1 MIISVNWL
9 KKFTDIDVSIEA
21 LTELIGA
28 RLVEIESVENLG
40 EKYKD
45 VIVVKVVECSPVPD
59 SDHLNLTKIDDGG
72 KLQNVERDENGLV
85 QVVCGAPNVT
95 AGMLAAWLPPESIV
109 PETYDKRDKEPFV
122 LGARELRGFMS
133 NGMLASAKE
142 LDLYEDHSG
151 IVVVD
156 KEAAPG
162 TSFAELYELNDYLL
176 DIENKSLTHRP
187 DAFGI
192 IGFAREVAGIQ
203 GKAFT
208 TPAWLDTLNP
218 EITPNGTA
226 ETPSVTIDEPELSDR
241 FQAIVLSDV
250 SESAQSPLEIQTY
263 LSRSGIRPISAIVDV
278 TNYMLLLAG
287 RPLHAFDYDKL
298 LAVNDGKI
306 DIHVRSGREGETLA
320 LLSGKTIELSTEDI
334 VVANGETAVSL
345 AGAMGGAATEVDA
358 TTKRILVESATFN
371 LYKLRAVQMRHGI
384 FSESITRLT
393 KGIPAPLGAPVLVEA
408 AKMMGQFAGAAT
420 ASNIA
425 DAYPGKHEPIF
436 VSLQESVVNDT
447 LGTQFSAAD
456 IQQLLENV
464 EFDVAVNGTD
474 ITVTVPYWRNDIHI
488 TEDIIEEVGRLSGF
502 DSINPVLPTRD
513 FTAVR
518 PSDFDLLRAKVRG
531 LLVRAGANEVL
542 TYSFIHGDVMRKAGQ
557 NPETAYR
564 LTNSIS
570 PDLQYYRQSI
580 VPSLLVNIHPNI
592 KAGYDHFAIFELNKF
607 HTKLAG
613 LTEENVPKELDG
625 LGFVVA
631 ASKKAKN
638 AAYYE
643 AKHYL
648 DYIATELGLEFAYEP
663 LEADADYPVTQ
674 PFEPKR
680 SARVWDA
687 KTRERIGVIGEF
699 KKSVQKAFKLSD
711 NVAGFEISP
720 VSLLKLTS
728 TLGTSYEPLSKYPGT
743 DRDVSFQVAGDV
755 TYGQVYDAAKNALSD
770 DSVSTLRIS
779 VTPLDIYE
787 PESGETKNVTL
798 RFTLGS
804 YEKTLTGD
812 EVNKVMADVTEKV
825 TTATNGRVV

>member
-1 MIISVNWL
+1 MIVSVNWL
-9 KKFTDIDVSIEA
+9 KKFTDIDVSIDE

-28 RLVEIESVENLG
+28 RLVEIESVEDLS

-59 SDHLNLTKIDDGG
+59 SDHLNLTKVDDGG

-95 AGMLAAWLPPESIV
+95 TGMLAAWLPPESTV
-109 PETYDKRDKEPFV
+109 PETFGTKEPFV
-122 LGARELRGFMS
+122 LGARELRGFKS

-142 LDLYEDHSG
+142 LDLYDDHSG

-156 KEAAPG
+156 KDAAPG

-203 GKAFT
+203 GKEFT
-208 TPAWLDTLNP
+208 TPVWLDNLNP
-218 EITPNGTA
+218 EITSNGSA
-226 ETPSVTIDEPELSDR
+226 ETPSVTIDDPELSDR

-250 SESAQSPLEIQTY
+250 SESSQSPLEIQTY

-298 LAVNDGKI
+298 LAVNNGKI

-320 LLSGKTIELSTEDI
+320 LLNDKTIELSVDDI

-345 AGAMGGAATEVDA
+345 AGAMGGADTEVDA
-358 TTKRILVESATFN
+358 STKRILVESATFN

-408 AKMMGQFAGAAT
+408 AKMMGQFAGAVI
-420 ASNIA
+420 ASDVA
-425 DAYPGKHEPIF
+425 DAYPGKHEPI
-436 VSLQESVVNDT
+436 VVTLHDAVVNDT
-447 LGTQFSAAD
+447 LGTQFSASD
-456 IQQLLENV
+456 IQDLLQNV
-464 EFDVAVNGTD
+464 EFDVDVTGSE
-474 ITVTVPYWRNDIHI
+474 IVVTVPYWRNDIHI

-502 DSINPVLPTRD
+502 DSINPVLPSRD
-513 FTAVR
+513 FTAIR
-518 PSDFDLLRAKVRG
+518 PSDFDLLRSKVRG

-542 TYSFIHGDVMRKAGQ
+542 TYNFIHGDVMRKAGQ

-570 PDLQYYRQSI
+570 PDLQYYRQGI

-592 KAGYDHFAIFELNKF
+592 KAGYDHFALFELNKF
-607 HTKLAG
+607 HTKLTG

-631 ASKKAKN
+631 SGKKAKA

-648 DYIATELGLEFAYEP
+648 DYIATELGLEFVYEP

-687 KTRERIGVIGEF
+687 KTHERIGVIGEF

-720 VSLLKLTS
+720 VSLMKLTS
-728 TLGTSYEPLSKYPGT
+728 GTEPSYEPLSKYPGT
-743 DRDVSFQVAGDV
+743 DRDVSFQVTSDV
-755 TYGQVYDAAKNALSD
+755 TYQQVYDAAKGALT
-770 DSVSTLRIS
+770 DSALRIT

-787 PESGETKNVTL
+787 PESGETKNITL

-804 YEKTLTGD
+804 YDKTLTGD
-812 EVNKVMADVTEKV
+812 EVNKVMADVTDKV
-825 TTATNGRVV
+825 TTATNGKVI

>member
-1 MIISVNWL
+1 MIVSVNWL

-28 RLVEIESVENLG
+28 RLVEIESVEDLS

-72 KLQNVERDENGLV
+72 KAQNVERDENGLV

-95 AGMLAAWLPPESIV
+95 AGMLAAWLPPASTV
-109 PETYDKRDKEPFV
+109 PETFGTKEPFV
-122 LGARELRGFMS
+122 LGARELRGYMS

-156 KEAAPG
+156 KDAAPG

-208 TPAWLDTLNP
+208 TPAWLDNLNP
-218 EITPNGTA
+218 EIQADGSV
-226 ETPSVTIDEPELSDR
+226 ETPSVTIEEPELSDR
-241 FQAIVLSDV
+241 FQAIVLSSV

-320 LLSGKTIELSTEDI
+320 LLNDKTIELTADDI

-358 TTKRILVESATFN
+358 TTSRILVESATFN
-371 LYKLRAVQMRHGI
+371 LYKLRSVQMRHGI

-408 AKMMGQFAGAAT
+408 AKMMGQFAGAVI
-420 ASNIA
+420 SSGIA
-425 DAYPGKHEPIF
+425 DAYPGKHEPI
-436 VSLQESVVNDT
+436 VVLLQDSVVNET

-456 IQQLLENV
+456 ITELLENV
-464 EFDVAVNGTD
+464 EFVVEVNGSD
-474 ITVTVPYWRNDIHI
+474 IKVTAPYWRNDIHI
-488 TEDIIEEVGRLSGF
+488 AEDVIEEVGRLSGF

-542 TYSFIHGDVMRKAGQ
+542 TYNFIHGDVMRKAGQ
-557 NPETAYR
+557 NPDTAYR

-580 VPSLLVNIHPNI
+580 IPSLLVNVHPNS
-592 KAGYDHFAIFELNKF
+592 KAGYDHFALFESNKF

-613 LTEENVPKELDG
+613 LTDENVPKELDG
-625 LGFVVA
+625 IGFVIT
-631 ASKKAKN
+631 SGKKANKKFEG

-643 AKHYL
+643 AKQYL
-648 DYIATELGLEFAYEP
+648 DYIATELGLEFVYEP

-720 VSLLKLTS
+720 VSLLKLTT
-728 TLGTSYEPLSKYPGT
+728 TLETSYEPLSKYPGT
-743 DRDVSFQVAGDV
+743 ERDVSFQVASSV
-755 TYGQVYDAAKNALSD
+755 TYGQVYDSAKSALTD
-770 DSVSTLRIS
+770 STLRIK

-825 TTATNGRVV
+825 TTATNGKVV

>member
-1 MIISVNWL
+1 MIVSVNWL
-9 KKFTDIDVSIEA
+9 KKFTDIDISIDE

-28 RLVEIESVENLG
+28 RLVEIESVEDLS

-45 VIVVKVVECSPVPD
+45 VIVVKVVECGPVPD
-59 SDHLNLTKIDDGG
+59 SDHLNLTKVDDGG
-72 KLQNVERDENGLV
+72 KLQNVERDENGLI

-95 AGMLAAWLPPESIV
+95 AGMLAAWLPPASIV
-109 PETYDKRDKEPFV
+109 PETFGTKEPFV
-122 LGARELRGFMS
+122 LGARELRGFKS

-142 LDLYEDHSG
+142 LDLYDDHSG

-156 KEAAPG
+156 KDAAPG

-208 TPAWLDTLNP
+208 TPTWLDNLTP
-218 EITPNGTA
+218 KITSNSTA
-226 ETPSVTIDEPELSDR
+226 ETPSITIDDPELSDR
-241 FQAIVLSDV
+241 FQAIVLADV
-250 SESAQSPLEIQTY
+250 SESAQSPLEVQTY

-298 LAVNDGKI
+298 LAVNNGKI
-306 DIHVRSGREGETLA
+306 DIHVRSGREGEKLA
-320 LLSGKTIELSTEDI
+320 LLNEKTIDLSVDDI

-345 AGAMGGAATEVDA
+345 AGAMGGASTEVDA
-358 TTKRILVESATFN
+358 NTKRILVESATFN

-408 AKMMGQFAGAAT
+408 AKMMGQFAGAVI
-420 ASNIA
+420 ASDIA
-425 DAYPGKHEPIF
+425 DAYPGKHEPI
-436 VSLQESVVNDT
+436 VVTLQETIVNGT
-447 LGTQFSAAD
+447 LGTKFTASD
-456 IQQLLENV
+456 IQELLQNV
-464 EFDVAVNGTD
+464 EFDVKVNDTQ
-474 ITVTVPYWRNDIHI
+474 INVTVPYWRNDIHI
-488 TEDIIEEVGRLSGF
+488 IEDIIEEVGRLSGF
-502 DSINPVLPTRD
+502 DSINPVLPSRD

-518 PSDFDLLRAKVRG
+518 PSEFDLLRAKVRG

-542 TYSFIHGDVMRKAGQ
+542 TYNFIHGDVMRKAGQ
-557 NPETAYR
+557 NPEGAYR

-580 VPSLLVNIHPNI
+580 IPSLLVNIHPNI

-631 ASKKAKN
+631 SGKRAKT
-638 AAYYE
+638 ATYYE

-648 DYIATELGLEFAYEP
+648 DYVAKELGLEFVYEP

-728 TLGTSYEPLSKYPGT
+728 GTETSYEPLSKYPGT
-743 DRDVSFQVAGDV
+743 DRDVSFQVAQDV
-755 TYGQVYDAAKNALSD
+755 TYQQVYDAARSAFTDSALR
-770 DSVSTLRIS
+770 VT
-779 VTPLDIYE
+779 VTPLDMYA
-787 PESGETKNVTL
+787 PESGETKNITL

-804 YEKTLTGD
+804 YDKTLTGD
-812 EVNKVMADVTEKV
+812 EVNKVMADVTVKV
-825 TTATNGRVV
+825 TNATHGKVV

>member
-1 MIISVNWL
+1 MIVSVNWL
-9 KKFTDIDVSIEA
+9 KKFTDIDISIDE

-28 RLVEIESVENLG
+28 RLVEIESVEDLT

-72 KLQNVERDENGLV
+72 TLQNVERDENGLI

-109 PETYDKRDKEPFV
+109 PETFGTKEPFV
-122 LGARELRGFMS
+122 LGARELRGFKS

-142 LDLYEDHSG
+142 LDLYDDHNG
-151 IVVVD
+151 IIVVD
-156 KEAAPG
+156 KETAPG

-208 TPAWLDTLNP
+208 TPAWLDNLNP
-218 EITPNGTA
+218 EITSNGA
-226 ETPSVTIDEPELSDR
+226 VETPLVTIDDPELSDR

-250 SESAQSPLEIQTY
+250 SESAQSPLEVQTY
-263 LSRSGIRPISAIVDV
+263 LARSGIRPISAIVDV

-306 DIHVRSGREGETLA
+306 DLHVRSGREGEKLA
-320 LLSGKTIELSTEDI
+320 LLNDKTIELSTDDI
-334 VVANGETAVSL
+334 VVANGEKAVSL
-345 AGAMGGAATEVDA
+345 AGAMGGAETEVDA
-358 TTKRILVESATFN
+358 DTKRILVESATFN

-408 AKMMGQFAGAAT
+408 AKMMGQFAGAVV
-420 ASNIA
+420 ASDIA
-425 DAYPGKHEPIF
+425 DAYPGTREPI
-436 VSLQESVVNDT
+436 VVTLQETLVNET
-447 LGTQFSAAD
+447 LGTKFTASD
-456 IQQLLENV
+456 IQDLLQNV
-464 EFDVAVNGTD
+464 EFDVEVDGID

-488 TEDIIEEVGRLSGF
+488 AEDIIEEVGRLSGF
-502 DSINPVLPTRD
+502 DSINPVLPMRD

-518 PSDFDLLRAKVRG
+518 PSDFDLLRSKVRG

-542 TYSFIHGDVMRKAGQ
+542 TYNFIHGDIMRKAGQ
-557 NPETAYR
+557 NPDTAYR

-592 KAGYDHFAIFELNKF
+592 KAGYDHFAIFEFNKF

-613 LTEENVPKELDG
+613 MTEENVPKELDG

-631 ASKKAKN
+631 SGKKAKA

-648 DYIATELGLEFAYEP
+648 DYIATELGREFTYEP

-687 KTRERIGVIGEF
+687 QTRERIGVIGEF

-720 VSLLKLTS
+720 VSLQRLTEGS
-728 TLGTSYEPLSKYPGT
+728 ETNYMPLSKYPST
-743 DRDVSFQVAGDV
+743 DRDVSFQVANDV
-755 TYGQVYDAAKNALSD
+755 PYQAVYDAAKTALSD
-770 DSVSTLRIS
+770 ATLQVSVM
-779 VTPLDIYE
+779 PLDIYQ
-787 PESGETKNVTL
+787 PESGETKNITL

-804 YEKTLTGD
+804 YEKTLTGE

-825 TTATNGRVV
+825 TTATNGKVI

>member
-1 MIISVNWL
+1 MIVSVNWL
-9 KKFTDIDVSIEA
+9 KKFTDIDVSIDE
-21 LTELIGA
+21 LVTLIGA
-28 RLVEIESVENLG
+28 RLVEIESVEDLT

-45 VIVVKVVECSPVPD
+45 VIVVKVVECSPVLD

-72 KLQNVERDENGLV
+72 RAQNVERDENGLV
-85 QVVCGAPNVT
+85 QVVCGAPNVA

-109 PETYDKRDKEPFV
+109 PESFGDKEPFI
-122 LGARELRGFMS
+122 LGARKLRGFVS

-142 LDLYEDHSG
+142 LDLYDAHDG
-151 IVVVD
+151 IIVVD
-156 KEAAPG
+156 KDAAPG

-203 GKAFT
+203 GKVFT
-208 TPAWLDTLNP
+208 TPAWLDNLNP
-218 EITPNGTA
+218 EISSNGSV
-226 ETPSVTIDEPELSDR
+226 EMPSVTIDEPELSDR
-241 FQAIVLSDV
+241 FEAIVLSDV
-250 SESAQSPLEIQTY
+250 IESAQSPLEIQTY
-263 LSRSGIRPISAIVDV
+263 LSRSGIRPINAIVDV

-298 LAVNDGKI
+298 LAVNNGTI
-306 DIHVRSGREGETLA
+306 DLHVRSGREGETLA
-320 LLSGKTIELSTEDI
+320 LLNEKTIELSTDDI

-345 AGAMGGAATEVDA
+345 AGAMGGASTEVDA

-393 KGIPAPLGAPVLVEA
+393 KGIPAPLCAPVLVEA
-408 AKMMGQFAGAAT
+408 AKMMGQFAGAVV
-420 ASNIA
+420 ASEIG
-425 DAYPGKHEPIF
+425 DAYPGKHDPI
-436 VSLQESVVNDT
+436 VVTLQEPVVNEV
-447 LGTQFSAAD
+447 LGTQFSASD
-456 IQQLLENV
+456 IQDLLQNV
-464 EFDVAVNGTD
+464 EFDVDVTGSE
-474 ITVTVPYWRNDIHI
+474 ITITVPYWRNDIHI
-488 TEDIIEEVGRLSGF
+488 AEDIIEEVGRLSGF
-502 DSINPVLPTRD
+502 DSINPVLPSRD

-518 PSDFDLLRAKVRG
+518 PSDFDELRSKVRG
-531 LLVRAGANEVL
+531 VLVRAGANEVL
-542 TYSFIHGDVMRKAGQ
+542 TYNFIHGDVMRKAGQ
-557 NPETAYR
+557 NPETAYQ

-625 LGFVVA
+625 IGFVVA
-631 ASKKAKN
+631 ASKKAKS

-648 DYIATELGLEFAYEP
+648 DYIASELGLEFVYEP
-663 LEADADYPVTQ
+663 LEADANYPVTQ

-687 KTRERIGVIGEF
+687 KTHERIGVIGEF

-720 VSLLKLTS
+720 VSLLKLTAA
-728 TLGTSYEPLSKYPGT
+728 LETSYEPLSKYPGT
-743 DRDVSFQVAGDV
+743 DRDVSFQVASDV
-755 TYGQVYDAAKNALSD
+755 TYQQVYDAAKSALVD
-770 DSVSTLRIS
+770 ETLRIG

-787 PESGETKNVTL
+787 PESGDTKNVTL

-825 TTATNGRVV
+825 TTATNGKVV